1 MAFAQV
7 VRVVARWSQ
16 GGAALCPGLSH
27 LAPLGQ
33 WIWPGEFTYAHQ
45 HHLSGPHWGEEV
57 CFENRDYALAI
68 KREFKSWARAP
79 EAEFPPPKSSAD

>member
-1 MAFAQV
+1 MGLARM

-33 WIWPGEFTYAHQ
+33 WIWPGE
-45 HHLSGPHWGEEV
+45 EM
-57 CFENRDYALAI
+57 D
-68 KREFKSWARAP
+68 
-79 EAEFPPPKSSAD
+79 